1 MKQLSSRRDEGTL
14 AQVNG
19 GIVRSW
25 EFERKDEMLWPF
37 LDDLAVLHLYD
48 PVGLT

>member
-1 MKQLSSRRDEGTL
+1 MKQLSSRLDERTL
-14 AQVNG
+14 ADVNR
-19 GIVRSW
+19 GIILSR
-25 EFERKDEMLWPF
+25 EFGRKYQMPWAF